1 MGPVSASGE
10 RHDEHSAEPKW
21 GMTKRRFAIAAAFA
35 LGFPL
40 AAHAQDLGGTLS
52 LDRLAYVEPGAYVA
66 GDTVKF
72 SLADSGNGYLFRLE
86 GSPEIFVLYVDH
98 GSLGGR
104 ILKYDSGETALTV
117 AGWGGITLYTDA
129 QPGGLP
135 AVRAGDDVMPA
146 LPTLSIQDMQTAA
159 SDDAEKLAYVRR
171 LNIQF
176 VADWSAL
183 NDNIAMRTFAY
194 DAMENAARGIER
206 FTAAAAARDAFAK
219 RIATVSMQS
228 ASRPTLALNGRT
240 LVVTFNP
247 GAGFAGRASSRA
259 IARALGTLLSHR

>member
-1 MGPVSASGE
+1 
-10 RHDEHSAEPKW
+10 
-21 GMTKRRFAIAAAFA
+21 MTKRRFAIAAAFA
-35 LGFPL
+35 LAFPL
-40 AAHAQDLGGTLS
+40 AAPAQDVGGSLS
-52 LDRLAYVEPGAYVA
+52 LDRLAYIEPGAYAA

-72 SLADSGNGYLFRLE
+72 SLAGYGNNYLFRLE

-104 ILKYDSGETALTV
+104 VLKYDSGETALTV

-135 AVRAGDDVMPA
+135 AVRMSDDAVPV
-146 LPTLSIQDMQTAA
+146 LPTLSVQDIQNAA

-183 NDNIAMRTFAY
+183 NDNIAMRTYAY
-194 DAMENAARGIER
+194 DTMENAARGIER
-206 FTAAAAARDAFAK
+206 FTASAAARDAFVK
-219 RIATVSMQS
+219 RIGAVALQT
-228 ASRPTLALNGRT
+228 AAHPTLALKGRT

-247 GAGFAGRASSRA
+247 GESFAGRASSRA
-259 IARALGTLLSHR
+259 IARALGILLLRH